1 MLLAGELTNGN
12 LIAMSSVRQLRSLGR
27 ITSVSKLTPPLCDTI
42 FALNCHMGS
51 DFEFIHF
58 PCRGHR
64 SEVIGTTLMK
74 FSDGFTR
81 LWPSVATIVC
91 YCTAFYLLSQTL
103 STIPTGIAYA
113 IWSGAGIVL
122 ISLLG
127 WLVSGQKLDFPA
139 IAGMLLICAGV
150 LVINIF
156 SKSSP
161 H

>member
-1 MLLAGELTNGN
+1 MNTYLL
-12 LIAMSSVRQLRSLGR
+12 LGGA
-27 ITSVSKLTPPLCDTI
+27 IV
-42 FALNCHMGS
+42 A
-51 DFEFIHF
+51 
-58 PCRGHR
+58 
-64 SEVIGTTLMK
+64 EVIGTTLMK
-74 FSDGFTR
+74 YAEGFTR
-81 LWPSVATIVC
+81 LWPSVGTIFC
-91 YCTAFYLLSQTL
+91 YCTAFYLLAQTL

-139 IAGMLLICAGV
+139 LAGMFLIIAGV